1 MVKPLVCKSTFKS
14 YWCSAQYRALLSMEK
29 GYEKAVFEE
38 PYSDDRRVFTRHKMM
53 FAHNSRKHEFDM
65 KPNIMIQKLEG

>member
-1 MVKPLVCKSTFKS
+1 
-14 YWCSAQYRALLSMEK
+14 MEK